1 MKVEVLFSE
10 VCNLS
15 GDFQNV
21 EYLRQTMPEAQF
33 VFTALGQE
41 PAFATERP
49 DIVYMGTMTE
59 AIQRRVIDKLMPYK
73 ARIEALIDSGVVF
86 LMTGNACD
94 VFCKSIDYVTEK
106 ISKEG
111 LGVFDLT
118 VKCDH
123 FNRYNGKFMGEV
135 DGITVIG
142 FRSQFSMMQGDNSHC
157 FFGKNQRA
165 MGMNPATNLEGIR
178 RKNFFGTNVQ
188 GPILALNPLF
198 CEHLIRL
205 AGGDAVAAHKEAA
218 MKAYE
223 IRLKEMR
230 DPNLKF

>member
-1 MKVEVLFSE
+1 MKIEVLFSE
-10 VCNLS
+10 VCNLN
-15 GDFQNV
+15 GDLQNV
-21 EYLRQTMPEAQF
+21 EYLRQTMPDAEF
-33 VFTALGQE
+33 WFTALTDE
-41 PAFATERP
+41 LYLAENRP
-49 DIVYMGTMTE
+49 DMVYMGTMTE
-59 AIQRRVIDKLMPYK
+59 AIQRRVIDKLMPLK
-73 ARIEALIDSGVVF
+73 DRIAELIDDGVVF

-106 ISKEG
+106 IQKDG
-111 LGVFDLT
+111 LGLFDLT
-118 VKCDH
+118 VNCDH

-142 FRSQFSMMQGDNSHC
+142 FRSQFSMMQGDNSAC
-157 FFGKNQRA
+157 FFGRNQRA
-165 MGMNPATNLEGIR
+165 MGMNPGTDLEGIR

-188 GPILALNPLF
+188 GPVLALNPAF

-205 AGGDAVAAHKEAA
+205 AGGNAVAAHKEAA

-230 DPNLKF
+230 DPGLKF

>member
-1 MKVEVLFSE
+1 
-10 VCNLS
+10 
-15 GDFQNV
+15 
-21 EYLRQTMPEAQF
+21 
-33 VFTALGQE
+33 
-41 PAFATERP
+41 
-49 DIVYMGTMTE
+49 MTE
-59 AIQRRVIDKLMPYK
+59 AIQRRVIDKLMPLK
-73 ARIEALIDSGVVF
+73 SRIEELIEDGVVF

-94 VFCKSIDYVTEK
+94 VFCKSVDYATEK
-106 ISKEG
+106 IQKDALG
-111 LGVFDLT
+111 LFDLT

-142 FRSQFSMMQGDNSHC
+142 FRSQFSMMQGDNSSC
-157 FFGKNQRA
+157 YFGRNQRA
-165 MGMNPATNLEGIR
+165 MGMNPSTDLEGIR

-205 AGGDAVAAHKEAA
+205 AGGNAVAAHKEAA

-223 IRLKEMR
+223 IRLKEMQ
-230 DPNLKF
+230 DPTLKF

>member
-15 GDFQNV
+15 GDYQNV
-21 EYLRQTMPEAQF
+21 EYLRQTLPDAEF
-33 VFTALGQE
+33 VFTALTQE
-41 PAFATERP
+41 PDFANHRP
-49 DIVYMGTMTE
+49 DVVYMGTMTE

-73 ARIEALIDSGVVF
+73 ARIEDLIDDGVVF
-86 LMTGNACD
+86 LVTGNACD
-94 VFCKSIDYVTEK
+94 VFCKSIAYVTENIQK
-106 ISKEG
+106 DG
-111 LGVFDLT
+111 LGLFDMT

-142 FRSQFSMMQGDNSHC
+142 FRSQFSMMHGDNSRC
-157 FFGKNQRA
+157 CFGKNQRS
-165 MGMNPATNLEGIR
+165 MGMNPGTDLEGIR

-188 GPILALNPLF
+188 GPILPLNPLF

-218 MKAYE
+218 MTAYNL
-223 IRLKEMR
+223 RLEEMR
-230 DPNLKF
+230 DPNVKF

>member
-10 VCNLS
+10 VCNLN

-41 PAFATERP
+41 PAFAKERP

-73 ARIEALIDSGVVF
+73 ERIEALIESGVVF
-86 LMTGNACD
+86 LVTGNACD

-142 FRSQFSMMQGDNSHC
+142 FRSQFSMMHGDNSSGY
-157 FFGKNQRA
+157 FGKNLRA
-165 MGMNPATNLEGIR
+165 MGMNPGTDLEGVR
-178 RKNFFGTNVQ
+178 LKNFFGTNVQ
-188 GPILALNPLF
+188 GPILALNPEF

-205 AGGDAVAAHKEAA
+205 AGGEAVAAHKEAA
-218 MKAYE
+218 MTAYR
-223 IRLKEMR
+223 IRLKEMQ
-230 DPNLKF
+230 DPAINF

>member
-1 MKVEVLFSE
+1 MKIEVLFSE
-10 VCNLS
+10 VCNLN

-21 EYLRQTMPEAQF
+21 EYLRQTLPDAEF
-33 VFTALGQE
+33 IFTTLNDQ
-41 PAFATERP
+41 PCFAENRP
-49 DIVYMGTMTE
+49 DMVYMGTMTE
-59 AIQRRVIDKLMPYK
+59 AIQRRVIDKLMPLK
-73 ARIEALIDSGVVF
+73 GRFEELIEDGVVF

-106 ISKEG
+106 LQKDG
-111 LGVFDLT
+111 LGLFDLT

-135 DGITVIG
+135 DGMTVIG
-142 FRSQFSMMQGDNSHC
+142 FRSQFSMMQGDNSAFC
-157 FFGKNQRA
+157 FGRNQRA
-165 MGMNPATNLEGIR
+165 MGINPGTDLEGIR

-198 CEHLIRL
+198 CEHLLRL
-205 AGGDAVAAHKEAA
+205 AGVEAVAAHKEAA

-223 IRLKEMR
+223 IRLKEMQ
-230 DPNLKF
+230 DPGLKF

>member
-1 MKVEVLFSE
+1 MKIEVLFSE
-10 VCNLS
+10 VCNLN
-15 GDFQNV
+15 GDLQNV
-21 EYLRQTMPEAQF
+21 EYLRQTMPDAEF
-33 VFTALGQE
+33 RFTALTDE
-41 PAFATERP
+41 LYLAENRP
-49 DIVYMGTMTE
+49 DMVYMGTMTE
-59 AIQRRVIDKLMPYK
+59 AIQRRVIDKLMPLK
-73 ARIEALIDSGVVF
+73 DRIAELIDDGVVF

-106 ISKEG
+106 IQKDG
-111 LGVFDLT
+111 LGLFDLT

-142 FRSQFSMMQGDNSHC
+142 FRSQFSMMQGDNSAC
-157 FFGKNQRA
+157 FFGRNQRA
-165 MGMNPATNLEGIR
+165 MGMNPGTDLEGIR

-188 GPILALNPLF
+188 GPVLALNPAF

-205 AGGDAVAAHKEAA
+205 AGGNAVAAHKEAA

-230 DPNLKF
+230 DPGLKF

>member
-1 MKVEVLFSE
+1 MKIEVLFSE
-10 VCNLS
+10 VCNLN
-15 GDFQNV
+15 GDLQNV
-21 EYLRQTMPEAQF
+21 EYLRQTMPDAEF
-33 VFTALGQE
+33 RLTALTDE
-41 PAFATERP
+41 LYLAENRP
-49 DIVYMGTMTE
+49 DMGYMGTMTE
-59 AIQRRVIDKLMPYK
+59 AIQRRVIDKLMPLK
-73 ARIEALIDSGVVF
+73 DRIAELIDDGVVF

-106 ISKEG
+106 IQKDG
-111 LGVFDLT
+111 LGLFDLT

-142 FRSQFSMMQGDNSHC
+142 FRSQFSMMQGDNSAC
-157 FFGKNQRA
+157 FFGRNQRA
-165 MGMNPATNLEGIR
+165 MGMNPGTDLEGIR

-188 GPILALNPLF
+188 GPVLALNPEF

-205 AGGDAVAAHKEAA
+205 AGGNAVAAHKEAA

-223 IRLKEMR
+223 IRLKEML
-230 DPNLKF
+230 DPGLKF

>member
-1 MKVEVLFSE
+1 MRIEVLFSE
-10 VCNLS
+10 VCNLN
-15 GDFQNV
+15 GDLQNV
-21 EYLRQTMPEAQF
+21 EYLRQTLPEAEF
-33 VFTALGQE
+33 LFTSLTDE
-41 PAFATERP
+41 PYLASGRP
-49 DIVYMGTMTE
+49 DMVYMGTMTE
-59 AIQRRVIDKLMPYK
+59 EVQRRVIDKLMPLK
-73 ARIEALIDSGVVF
+73 ERINALIEDGVVF

-94 VFCKSIDYVTEK
+94 VFCKSVDYVTEK
-106 ISKEG
+106 IQKDG
-111 LGVFDLT
+111 LGLFDLT

-142 FRSQFSMMQGDNSHC
+142 FRSQFSMMQGDNSGF

-165 MGMNPATNLEGIR
+165 MGMNPGTDLEGIR

-198 CEHLIRL
+198 CEYLIRL
-205 AGGDAVAAHKEAA
+205 AGGEAVAAYKEAA

-223 IRLKEMR
+223 IRLKEMQ
-230 DPNLKF
+230 DPGLKF

>member
-10 VCNLS
+10 VCNLN

-142 FRSQFSMMQGDNSHC
+142 FRSQFSMMHGDNSAGY
-157 FFGKNQRA
+157 FGKNLRA
-165 MGMNPATNLEGIR
+165 MGMNPGTDLEGVR
-178 RKNFFGTNVQ
+178 LKNFFGTNVQ
-188 GPILALNPLF
+188 GPILALNPEF

-205 AGGDAVAAHKEAA
+205 AGGEAVAAHKEAA
-218 MKAYE
+218 MTAYR
-223 IRLKEMR
+223 IRLKEMQ
-230 DPNLKF
+230 DPAINF

>member
-1 MKVEVLFSE
+1 MKIEVLFSE
-10 VCNLS
+10 VCNLN
-15 GDFQNV
+15 GDLQNV
-21 EYLRQTMPEAQF
+21 EYLRQTMTDAEF
-33 VFTALGQE
+33 RFTALTDE
-41 PAFATERP
+41 LYLAENRP
-49 DIVYMGTMTE
+49 DMVYMGTMTE
-59 AIQRRVIDKLMPYK
+59 AIQRRVIDKLMPLK
-73 ARIEALIDSGVVF
+73 DRIAELIDDGVVF

-106 ISKEG
+106 IQKDG
-111 LGVFDLT
+111 LGLFDLT

-142 FRSQFSMMQGDNSHC
+142 FRSQFSMMQGDNSAC
-157 FFGKNQRA
+157 FFGRNQRA
-165 MGMNPATNLEGIR
+165 MGMNPGTDLEGIR

-188 GPILALNPLF
+188 GPVLALNPEF

-205 AGGDAVAAHKEAA
+205 AGGNAVAAHKEAA

-230 DPNLKF
+230 DPGLKF

>member
-1 MKVEVLFSE
+1 MKIEVLFSE
-10 VCNLS
+10 VCNLN

-21 EYLRQTMPEAQF
+21 EYLRQTLPEAEF
-33 VFTALGQE
+33 IFTSLTDDLYLADR
-41 PAFATERP
+41 RP
-49 DIVYMGTMTE
+49 DMVYMGTMTE
-59 AIQRRVIDKLMPYK
+59 AIQRRVIDKLMPLK
-73 ARIEALIDSGVVF
+73 DRFEELIEDGVVF
-86 LMTGNACD
+86 LVTGNACD
-94 VFCKSIDYVTEK
+94 VFCKEINYVTEK
-106 ISKEG
+106 IGKIG
-111 LGVFDLT
+111 LGLFDLT

-142 FRSQFSMMQGDNSHC
+142 FRSQFSMMQGDNSAF
-157 FFGKNQRA
+157 FFGRNQRS
-165 MGMNPATNLEGIR
+165 MGMNPGTDLEGIR

-205 AGGDAVAAHKEAA
+205 AGVEAEAAHKEAA

-230 DPNLKF
+230 DPGIKF

>member
-1 MKVEVLFSE
+1 MKIEVLFSE
-10 VCNLS
+10 VCNLN
-15 GDFQNV
+15 GDLQNV
-21 EYLRQTMPEAQF
+21 EYLRQTLPEAEF
-33 VFTALGQE
+33 VFTALTGE
-41 PAFATERP
+41 LYLAENRP
-49 DIVYMGTMTE
+49 DMVYMGTMTE
-59 AIQRRVIDKLMPYK
+59 AIQRRVIDKLMPLK
-73 ARIEALIDSGVVF
+73 SRIEELIEDGVVF

-94 VFCKSIDYVTEK
+94 VFCKSVDYATEK
-106 ISKEG
+106 IQKDALG
-111 LGVFDLT
+111 LFDLT

-142 FRSQFSMMQGDNSHC
+142 FRSQFSMMQGDNSSC
-157 FFGKNQRA
+157 YFGRNQRA
-165 MGMNPATNLEGIR
+165 MGMNPSTDLEGIR

-205 AGGDAVAAHKEAA
+205 AGGNAVAAHKEAA

-223 IRLKEMR
+223 IRLKEMQ

>member
-1 MKVEVLFSE
+1 MKIEVLFSE
-10 VCNLS
+10 VCNLN

-21 EYLRQTMPEAQF
+21 EYLRQTLPEAEF
-33 VFTALGQE
+33 IFTSLTDDLYLAE
-41 PAFATERP
+41 NRP
-49 DIVYMGTMTE
+49 DFVYMGTMTE
-59 AIQRRVIDKLMPYK
+59 AIQRRVI
-73 ARIEALIDSGVVF
+73 EELIDDGVVF

-106 ISKEG
+106 IQKDG
-111 LGVFDLT
+111 LGLFDLT

-123 FNRYNGKFMGEV
+123 FNRYNGKFMSEV

-142 FRSQFSMMQGDNSHC
+142 FRSQFSMMHGDNSGC
-157 FFGKNQRA
+157 YFGRNQRA
-165 MGMNPATNLEGIR
+165 MGMNPKTDLEGLR

-205 AGGDAVAAHKEAA
+205 AGFEAEAAHKEAA
-218 MKAYE
+218 MKAYT

-230 DPNLKF
+230 DPGLNF

>member
-1 MKVEVLFSE
+1 MRIEFLFSE
-10 VCNLS
+10 VCNLN

-21 EYLRQTMPEAQF
+21 EYLRQTLPEAEF
-33 VFTALGQE
+33 IFTELSGQ
-41 PAFATERP
+41 PYFAENRP
-49 DIVYMGTMTE
+49 DMVYMGTMTE
-59 AIQRRVIDKLMPYK
+59 AIQRRVIDKLMPLK
-73 ARIEALIDSGVVF
+73 ERISALIDDGVVF

-106 ISKEG
+106 TQKDG
-111 LGVFDLT
+111 LGLFDLT

-142 FRSQFSMMQGDNSHC
+142 FRSQFSIMQGDNSSF
-157 FFGKNQRA
+157 FFGKNRRA
-165 MGMNPATNLEGIR
+165 MGMNPGTDLEGVR

-218 MKAYE
+218 VKAYE
-223 IRLKEMR
+223 IRLKEMQ

>member
-1 MKVEVLFSE
+1 MKIEVLFSE
-10 VCNLS
+10 VCNLN

-21 EYLRQTMPEAQF
+21 EYLRQTLPEAEF
-33 VFTALGQE
+33 VFTALTDE
-41 PAFATERP
+41 LYLADHRP
-49 DIVYMGTMTE
+49 DMVYMGTMTE
-59 AIQRRVIDKLMPYK
+59 VIQRRVVDKLMPLK
-73 ARIEALIDSGVVF
+73 ERISALIDDGVVF

-106 ISKEG
+106 VQKDG
-111 LGVFDLT
+111 LGLFDLT

-142 FRSQFSMMQGDNSHC
+142 FRSQFSMMHGDTSRC
-157 FFGKNQRA
+157 YIGKNLRA
-165 MGMNPATNLEGIR
+165 MVMNPGTDLEGVR
-178 RKNFFGTNVQ
+178 RNHFFATNVQ

-205 AGGDAVAAHKEAA
+205 AGGDAEAAHKEAA
-218 MKAYE
+218 MKAYY
-223 IRLKEMR
+223 IRLKEMQ
-230 DPNLKF
+230 DPELKF

>member
-1 MKVEVLFSE
+1 MKIEVLFSE
-10 VCNLS
+10 VCNLN

-21 EYLRQTMPEAQF
+21 EYLRQTLPEAEF
-33 VFTALGQE
+33 IFTSLTDELYLAKN
-41 PAFATERP
+41 RP
-49 DIVYMGTMTE
+49 DMVYMGTMTE
-59 AIQRRVIDKLMPYK
+59 AIQRRVIDKLMPLK
-73 ARIEALIDSGVVF
+73 ARFEELIEEGVVF

-94 VFCKSIDYVTEK
+94 VFCGKISYVTEK
-106 ISKEG
+106 IEKEALG
-111 LGVFDLT
+111 LFDLS

>member
-1 MKVEVLFSE
+1 MKIEVLFSE
-10 VCNLS
+10 VCNLN

-21 EYLRQTMPEAQF
+21 EYLRQTLPEAEF
-33 VFTALGQE
+33 VFTTLNDQ
-41 PAFATERP
+41 PYFAENRP
-49 DIVYMGTMTE
+49 DMVYMGTMTE
-59 AIQRRVIDKLMPYK
+59 AIQRRVIEKLMPLK
-73 ARIEALIDSGVVF
+73 NRFEALIEDGVVF

-94 VFCKSIDYVTEK
+94 VFCKSVDYVTEK
-106 ISKEG
+106 LSAEG
-111 LGVFDLT
+111 LGLFDLT

-142 FRSQFSMMQGDNSHC
+142 FRSQFSMMQGDNSAC
-157 FFGKNQRA
+157 YFGRNQRA
-165 MGMNPATNLEGIR
+165 MGMNPQTDLEGIR

-198 CEHLIRL
+198 CEHLLRL
-205 AGGDAVAAHKEAA
+205 AGTEAVAAHKEAA

-223 IRLKEMR
+223 IRLKEMQ
-230 DPNLKF
+230 DPGLKF

>member
-1 MKVEVLFSE
+1 MKIEVLFSE
-10 VCNLS
+10 VCNLN

-21 EYLRQTMPEAQF
+21 EYLRQTLPEAEF
-33 VFTALGQE
+33 IFTSLTDELYLAKN
-41 PAFATERP
+41 RP
-49 DIVYMGTMTE
+49 DMVYMGTMTE
-59 AIQRRVIDKLMPYK
+59 AIQRRVIDKLMPLK
-73 ARIEALIDSGVVF
+73 ARFEELIEEGVVF

-94 VFCKSIDYVTEK
+94 VFCGKISYVTEK
-106 ISKEG
+106 IEKEALG
-111 LGVFDLT
+111 LFDLS
-118 VKCDH
+118 VKCAH

-135 DGITVIG
+135 VGITVFG
-142 FRSQFSMMQGDNSHC
+142 FRSQFSMMQGDNSAF

-165 MGMNPATNLEGIR
+165 MGMNPGTDLEGVR

-205 AGGDAVAAHKEAA
+205 AGGEAVAAHKDAA

-230 DPNLKF
+230 DPGLKF

>member
-1 MKVEVLFSE
+1 MKIEVLFSE
-10 VCNLS
+10 VCNLN

-21 EYLRQTMPEAQF
+21 EYLRQTLPEAEF
-33 VFTALGQE
+33 IFTSLTDDLYLAE
-41 PAFATERP
+41 NRP
-49 DIVYMGTMTE
+49 DFVYMGTMTE
-59 AIQRRVIDKLMPYK
+59 AIQRRVIEKLMPLK
-73 ARIEALIDSGVVF
+73 ARIEELIDDGVVF

-106 ISKEG
+106 IQKDG
-111 LGVFDLT
+111 LGLFDLT

-142 FRSQFSMMQGDNSHC
+142 FRSQFSMIHGDNSGC
-157 FFGKNQRA
+157 YFGRNQRA
-165 MGMNPATNLEGIR
+165 MGMNPKTDLEGLR

-198 CEHLIRL
+198 SEHLIRL
-205 AGGDAVAAHKEAA
+205 AGFEAEAAHKEAA
-218 MKAYE
+218 MKAYT

-230 DPNLKF
+230 DPGLNF

>member
-10 VCNLS
+10 VCNLN

-41 PAFATERP
+41 PAFAKDRP

-73 ARIEALIDSGVVF
+73 ERIEALIDSGVVF
-86 LMTGNACD
+86 LVTGNACD

-118 VKCDH
+118 VKCA
-123 FNRYNGKFMGEV
+123 RYNGKFMGEV

-142 FRSQFSMMQGDNSHC
+142 FRSQFSMMHGDNSAGY
-157 FFGKNQRA
+157 FGKNLRA
-165 MGMNPATNLEGIR
+165 MGMNPGTDLEGVR
-178 RKNFFGTNVQ
+178 LKNFFGTNVQ
-188 GPILALNPLF
+188 GPILALNPEF

-205 AGGDAVAAHKEAA
+205 AGGEAVAAHKEAA
-218 MKAYE
+218 MTAYR
-223 IRLKEMR
+223 IRMKEMQ
-230 DPNLKF
+230 DPAINF